1 MQTDEE
7 IVSTIKELPLEKK
20 RIVVDYINA
29 VKEESFK
36 VTHYSPEIMAE
47 INHDAEEAKRGENV
61 YGPFKGQEAINFLT
75 ELEKQA
81 EI

>member
-1 MQTDEE
+1 MHTDEE
-7 IVSTIKELPLEKK
+7 IVLTIKELPPEKK
-20 RIVVDYINA
+20 RIVIDYINA

-36 VTHYSPEIMAE
+36 VTHYPPEVMAE

-61 YGPFKGQEAINFLT
+61 YGPFRGQEAIDFLT

-81 EI
+81 QD